1 MEVVV
6 NDNNFETEVLNS
18 DLPVLVDFWAPWCGP
33 CRLVSPRV
41 EEIGK
46 EYEGQLKVCTANVD
60 ECPNLA
66 ATYGIMSIPTLSIFT
81 SGEVADSIV
90 GAAPKAAILEKL
102 KPHVE

>member
-1 MEVVV
+1 MAVVV
-6 NDNNFETEVLNS
+6 DDQNFETEVLNS

-33 CRLVSPRV
+33 CRLVSPIV

-46 EYEGQLKVCTANVD
+46 EYEGQLKVCTVNVD

-66 ATYGIMSIPTLSIFT
+66 AKYDIMGIPTLSIFK
-81 SGEVADSIV
+81 SGEVTDAIV
-90 GAAPKAAILEKL
+90 GAVPKAAILEKL